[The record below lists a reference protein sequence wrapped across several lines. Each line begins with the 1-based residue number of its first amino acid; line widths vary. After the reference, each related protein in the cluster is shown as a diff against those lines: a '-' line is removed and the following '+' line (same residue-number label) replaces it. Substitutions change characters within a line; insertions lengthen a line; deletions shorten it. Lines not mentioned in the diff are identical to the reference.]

1 MGSPGGSD
9 PNAQPGNRTIYLGV
23 STEHRL
29 RDSGGTNAYFPQNIH
44 PETTT
49 EEICN
54 TIRGGILQQIRYIP
68 DKHIVG
74 RRFLSLLLGF
84 NPLSVLPL
92 PQCFVTFVDPHCAL
106 AFYQTASF
114 QGIALHNRRLKV
126 GWVCASS
133 SSSIGLLLTLRL
145 YRAKFLALLRQVSPW
160 SFNRED
166 LATSTCV
173 AASSSLNVGL
183 TLPSCIAGWQH
194 RGL

>member
-1 MGSPGGSD
+1 MLTGLELTLFLDTGSPGLASPGGTD

-23 STEHRL
+23 SFACSYRTLSSLADHHR
-29 RDSGGTNAYFPQNIH
+29 SQNIH

-68 DKHIVG
+68 DKHIVRSLPDRG
-74 RRFLSLLLGF
+74 RRYLADLS
-84 NPLSVLPL
+84 SI

-126 GWVCASS
+126 GWVS
-133 SSSIGLLLTLRL
+133 
-145 YRAKFLALLRQVSPW
+145 
-160 SFNRED
+160 
-166 LATSTCV
+166 
-173 AASSSLNVGL
+173 
-183 TLPSCIAGWQH
+183 
-194 RGL
+194 